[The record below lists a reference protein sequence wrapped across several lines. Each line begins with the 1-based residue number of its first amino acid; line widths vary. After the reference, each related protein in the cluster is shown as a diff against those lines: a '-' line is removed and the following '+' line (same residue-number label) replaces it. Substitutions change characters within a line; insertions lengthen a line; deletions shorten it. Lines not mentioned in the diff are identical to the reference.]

1 MYLNYFVIFFRYEN
15 AAIMNFDSYAIM
27 FYPKLII
34 VGEGIQNIKTF
45 ILCNDILS
53 TKFFLDQ
60 NVLYVDA

>member
-1 MYLNYFVIFFRYEN
+1 MYLNYFVFFFRYEN

-27 FYPKLII
+27 LI

>member
-1 MYLNYFVIFFRYEN
+1 MYLNYFVFFFRYEN

-27 FYPKLII
+27 LNDKI